1 MKKWILLTTLSTTVF
16 LLFGCSSEQPPAKEV
31 ETTESLQTMQ
41 EQINTMQGSLNNYLS
56 SPIVSKYELLDEDSL
71 KPVYT
76 ETGSSIILQI
86 EAQDN
91 QSYTEISPL
100 FVFYDAEGNILS
112 YSNTYFSNVYPNI
125 KYYANVTFSSTG
137 DSFTYDHFEV
147 QYRAILANENKL
159 PENMADQIT
168 ITSNV
173 GSSGCVLAK
182 FTNNSTQNIDYV
194 NSYVLFYSD
203 GNLIGCSE
211 SGVYDLVAGSYG
223 VTEYGNPYDVY
234 FNEIPFDDY
243 KLTVTSAY
251 QSFDTFQPEIPR

>member
-1 MKKWILLTTLSTTVF
+1 MLATLSTTVF
-16 LLFGCSSEQPPAKEV
+16 LLSGCSTAQQPTKEV

-41 EQINTMQGSLNNYLS
+41 DQINTMQGSLNNYLS
-56 SPIVSKYELLDEDSL
+56 SPVASKYELLDEDSL

-86 EAQDN
+86 EAHDN

-112 YSNTYFSNVYPNI
+112 YSNAYFSNVYPSI

-147 QYRAILANENKL
+147 QYRAILAKENEL
-159 PENMADQIT
+159 PKNMADQLAV
-168 ITSNV
+168 TSNV
-173 GSSGCVLAK
+173 GSSGGVLAK
-182 FTNNSTQNIDYV
+182 FANNSTQNIDYV
-194 NSYVLFYSD
+194 NSYVLFYS
-203 GNLIGCSE
+203 GGSLIGCSE

-223 VTEYGNPYDVY
+223 IAEYSNPYDMY
-234 FNEIPFDDY
+234 FNEVPFDDY
-243 KLTVTSAY
+243 KLIVTSAY
-251 QSFDTFQPEIPR
+251 QSFDTFQPETPR